1 MPTRPNGWP
10 CSPASCPAPPPRPGA
25 AWGCP
30 GSSSPPCAPA
40 SRPGWRKTPP
50 RRRSWPPILTLT
62 RCPPGCCSTACARR
76 ATSPSAPGATSS
88 AAAPGAGSTRRPGC
102 RSRNTSREPRT
113 TGTGGP
119 NSTKSPAA
127 AAPPGLV
134 ARRAARRP
142 VLGALHPRPARARQA
157 ERRGG
162 GQEAAAAVRRAAAA
176 RHRRR
181 PRPVLRGAVPPPPGA
196 DRDRARPAG
205 QRGGRPRDRRRRR
218 DGRPGAVQGRR
229 RDRRRPG
236 LRRPGQWLR
245 RGALLQPRAPPGP
258 GPDPRPVR
266 QGPRGT
272 GARRHAGGDGRL
284 RRPGPPRVRGGEL
297 PRPVR
302 LPQLGLAGAH
312 PRAAARLA
320 PRSRL
325 RRPAP
330 RPRAAH
336 PRAVPVRGQEA
347 VSWPVLHVPEVSAG
361 RPLAG

>member
-1 MPTRPNGWP
+1 MGRTRRSHPR
-10 CSPASCPAPPPRPGA
+10 PPPR
-25 AWGCP
+25 
-30 GSSSPPCAPA
+30 
-40 SRPGWRKTPP
+40 RDR
-50 RRRSWPPILTLT
+50 
-62 RCPPGCCSTACARR
+62 
-76 ATSPSAPGATSS
+76 
-88 AAAPGAGSTRRPGC
+88 
-102 RSRNTSREPRT
+102 
-113 TGTGGP
+113 
-119 NSTKSPAA
+119 
-127 AAPPGLV
+127 V
-134 ARRAARRP
+134 AQRAARRP
-142 VLGALHPRPARARQA
+142 LLGALHPRPARARQA

-162 GQEAAAAVRRAAAA
+162 GQEAAAAVRRAAGA

-181 PRPVLRGAVPPPPGA
+181 PRAVLRGAVPPPPGA

-205 QRGGRPRDRRRRR
+205 ERGGRPRDRRRRR

-236 LRRPGQWLR
+236 LCWPGRCWPGRWLR

-258 GPDPRPVR
+258 GPDPRSVR

-272 GARRHAGGDGRL
+272 GARRHAGGDGCL
-284 RRPGPPRVRGGEL
+284 RRSGPPRVRGGEL
-297 PRPVR
+297 PRPVC

-325 RRPAP
+325 RCPAP

-336 PRAVPVRGQEA
+336 PRAVPVRGQKA
-347 VSWPVLHVPEVSAG
+347 VSRAVLRVPEVSAG